1 MTNLEAVKGEIA
13 PFTADKLAIDKVL
26 TDNNLTGT
34 SAYSTS
40 NSKAIAKVS
49 IVVLTS
55 FLALASESEGNFSQ
69 SYDKAGLLSKIAA
82 LAKSNGLED
91 MLSSVGTTITN
102 GSMYW

>member
-13 PFTADKLAIDKVL
+13 PFTADKLQIEKALI
-26 TDNNLTGT
+26 DNNLTGT
-34 SAYSTS
+34 TAYSIT

-49 IVVLTS
+49 IIVLTS

-91 MLSSVGTTITN
+91 MLSGVGTTIIN

>member
-13 PFTADKLAIDKVL
+13 PFTADKLQIEKAL
-26 TDNNLTGT
+26 TDNNLLGT
-34 SAYSTS
+34 TTYSIT

-49 IVVLTS
+49 IIVLTS

-82 LAKSNGLED
+82 LAESSGLED
-91 MLSSVGTTITN
+91 LLSSVGTTISD
-102 GSMYW
+102 GSNRW